1 MLFLLHY
8 TENSHSAL
16 SPFCTLDD
24 PFLVDKIIF
33 HPTFTLNI
41 LFNLEICFITK
52 IEWVM
57 CAVSCWPH
65 QRKEKTDWPSLQT
78 GLRVVKVEKA
88 IQKYSMKKWKKK
100 KKLPMVAHIRMRSGG
115 SHANTL
121 SRHQWLDKQK
131 ALFTKTTSQYD
142 YGWTPR
148 NYYYYF
154 LLNHKPISKRLLWL
168 AM

>member
-100 KKLPMVAHIRMRSGG
+100 KKNSQWWHISEWGQEVHMP
-115 SHANTL
+115 TL
-121 SRHQWLDKQK
+121 CLDTSDLTNRRHYSPKLHPSMTMDGHPEIIIII
-131 ALFTKTTSQYD
+131 FY
-142 YGWTPR
+142 
-148 NYYYYF
+148 
-154 LLNHKPISKRLLWL
+154 
-168 AM
+168 